1 LHSIS
6 LVSNPIPM
14 TSYESWVSN
23 PDETHGP
30 LMSVVTWSLL
40 SVAGAFLTVRLLI
53 RKSQGKLWV
62 DDCALVISWV
72 RTTTSRGKEQL
83 THTVQVLLLIQV
95 TINQLSIN
103 IGYGKHTLDSK
114 SSKERRTSHIS
125 DC

>member
-1 LHSIS
+1 
-6 LVSNPIPM
+6 M
-14 TSYESWVSN
+14 ASYESWVSN
-23 PDETHGP
+23 PDESHGP

-40 SVAGAFLTVRLLI
+40 SVAGAFLTFRLFI
-53 RKSQGKLWV
+53 RKSQGKLWL

-72 RTTTSRGKEQL
+72 STTTSRGKEQL

-95 TINQLSIN
+95 TINQFSIN

-114 SSKERRTSHIS
+114 SSKESRTSYIS